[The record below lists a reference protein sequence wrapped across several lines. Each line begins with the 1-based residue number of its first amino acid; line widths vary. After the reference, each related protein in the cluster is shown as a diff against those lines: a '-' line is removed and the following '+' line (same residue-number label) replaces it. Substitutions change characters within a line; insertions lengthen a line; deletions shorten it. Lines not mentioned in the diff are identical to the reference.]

1 MSGGDGGNPLK
12 TEEMEQLEQAYAQA
26 PEDPETACN
35 LAMLFLEEEQDSRAM
50 EILRPVLAAQPDHPR
65 ANLCM
70 AMALAKLDPFLARE
84 HAAKALRDSDPER
97 RQQAKALLQVLR
109 AESDAIEK

>member
-1 MSGGDGGNPLK
+1 LK
-12 TEEMEQLEQAYAQA
+12 TEEMELLEQAHAQA
-26 PEDPETACN
+26 PDEPDTACN
-35 LAMLFLEEEQDSRAM
+35 LAMLLLEEEQDRRAM
-50 EILRPVLAAQPDHPR
+50 EILAPALAAHPDHPR
-65 ANLCM
+65 ANLCL

-97 RQQAKALLQVLR
+97 RLQAKALLQVLR